1 MIEKK
6 ITSPFWSKNKKIIN
20 LFNIFKNCRLMF
32 VGGVVRNALVNVNT
46 FDIDMAIDIA
56 PKNVKK
62 VLCENKITFFDFSKG
77 HGTITIPL
85 NKYNIEITSLRI
97 DKITFGRK
105 AKVEFTNDFFL
116 DSCRRDFTI
125 NAIYSDFKG
134 ELFNPQQGVQ
144 DLDQKIIK
152 FIGNPHQRIKED
164 NLRVL
169 RYFRFVA
176 VYNSYEKQLDKNSYK
191 SCIQNAK
198 LIKNISKERINLE
211 FCKLLVA
218 KHTSFALLIMKK
230 NKILDL
236 IIEGLGNISLK
247 NINIIDEVEDS
258 VISRISFLFLN
269 SDISKKNLIRD
280 LRIKKKEINFIVKIC
295 EKFHPIDGVAEAR
308 KTKYRY
314 GSQVTIKKY
323 MLFCTINRLK
333 PKNNIINLIKK
344 WEVPVFPIN
353 GNDIR
358 KIIHANDKRIGL
370 FYSRIENWWMDN
382 NFKPSREQCLSR
394 LRNIKP

>member
-6 ITSPFWSKNKKIIN
+6 IPHPFWSKNKKIIN
-20 LFNIFKNCRLMF
+20 LFSIFKKCRLMF
-32 VGGVVRNALVNVNT
+32 VGGVVRNALINVNT
-46 FDIDMAIDIA
+46 FDIDMAIDIT

-62 VLCENKITFFDFSKG
+62 ILNENKIKFFDFSKG

-97 DKITFGRK
+97 DKINFGRK
-105 AKVEFTNDFFL
+105 AKVEFTNDFFM

-134 ELFNPQQGVQ
+134 ELFNPQQGIQ

-152 FIGNPHQRIKED
+152 FIGNPQQRIKED

-176 VYNSYEKQLDKNSYK
+176 VYNSYEKQLDKNSYE
-191 SCIQNAK
+191 SCIKNAK

-247 NINIIDEVEDS
+247 NINIIDEVENS

-269 SDISKKNLIRD
+269 SDISKKNLISD
-280 LRIKKKEINFIVKIC
+280 LRMKKKEVNFIVKIC
-295 EKFHPIDGVAEAR
+295 EKFNPIHGAAEAK

-314 GSQVTIKKY
+314 GSQITIKKY
-323 MLFCTINRLK
+323 MLFCTINKLK
-333 PKNNIINLIKK
+333 PKNNIINLINK
-344 WEVPVFPIN
+344 WEAPKFPIN

-358 KIIHANDKRIGL
+358 KIINANDKRIGL
-370 FYSRIENWWMDN
+370 FYSKIENWWMDN
-382 NFKPSREQCLSR
+382 NFKPSREQCLSK
-394 LRNIKP
+394 LRNIKL